1 MKAYFDLHIHSVLSL
16 CASDDMTPCNI
27 AGMASLA
34 GLNVVAVSDHNSARN
49 CRAFAAA
56 AKEFGIVA
64 VPAIELTTSEEVH
77 VLCLFYDVV
86 DAEKFSDFIR
96 KDLPEMT
103 PKMRENWK
111 QQVMDESDI
120 LVGEE
125 EKLLSIATSIGIYDV
140 VKTVAGYGGI
150 AIAAHIDRSS
160 YSISSNLGLYDEA
173 MGFSLVEFSR
183 EADKNKVIAL
193 SPVLAT
199 IPHIS
204 NSDAHD
210 LEMIPNAKYYVE
222 VDELSVFEFLE
233 KIKAGKIFEDI
244 G

>member
-1 MKAYFDLHIHSVLSL
+1 MKAYFDLHIHSCLSL

-27 AGMASLA
+27 AGMSSLA

-49 CRAFAAA
+49 CRAFAKA

-64 VPAIELTTSEEVH
+64 VPAMELTTSEEVH
-77 VLCLFYDVV
+77 VLCLFYNVD
-86 DAEKFSDFIR
+86 DAERFSDFIR
-96 KDLPEMT
+96 QDLPEMT
-103 PKMRENWK
+103 QKMRDNWK
-111 QQVMDESDI
+111 QQVVDECDNV
-120 LVGEE
+120 VGAEG
-125 EKLLSIATSIGIYDV
+125 KLLSTATSIGIYDV
-140 VKTVAGYGGI
+140 VKTVDSYGGI

-173 MGFSLVEFSR
+173 MGFSVVEFSR
-183 EADKNKVIAL
+183 EADKNKVISL

-222 VDELSVFEFLE
+222 LEQLSVFEFLE